1 MSYHYVGKLSDANVF
16 LPYIA
21 RAPALFVKSHH
32 SAYPKARVWAAFA
45 FSPGVVGILVGVYI
59 GIATADVGN
68 LLSSVAM
75 FAFFGQ
81 LLFGVPAA
89 LTGGVAAYFRWHKT
103 VKHVLA
109 SALLGGGLTWAIGFV
124 VTNDVAVITG
134 YAAIGLGVA
143 LVVALWVLPKSRI
156 KSKR

>member
-16 LPYIA
+16 LPYVA
-21 RAPALFVKSHH
+21 HVSALFVEPPQ

-45 FSPGVVGILVGVYI
+45 FSPGIVGILVGVYI

-68 LLSSVAM
+68 LLSSMAV

-89 LTGGVAAYFRWHKT
+89 LTGGVAAYFRWRKT
-103 VKHVLA
+103 VKHMQASVLV
-109 SALLGGGLTWAIGFV
+109 GGGLTWTIGFV
-124 VTNDVAVITG
+124 VTNDVAVTTG

-143 LVVALWVLPKSRI
+143 LVVALWVLPKPTI
-156 KSKR
+156 INKR

>member
-1 MSYHYVGKLSDANVF
+1 MSYHYVGKLPDANVF
-16 LPYIA
+16 LPYVA
-21 RAPALFVKSHH
+21 HVSALFVEPPQ

-45 FSPGVVGILVGVYI
+45 FSPGIVGILVGVYI

-68 LLSSVAM
+68 LLSSAAV

-89 LTGGVAAYFRWHKT
+89 LTGGVAAYFRWRKT

-109 SALLGGGLTWAIGFV
+109 SALVGGGLTWAIGFV
-124 VTNDVAVITG
+124 VTKDVAVTTG

-143 LVVALWVLPKSRI
+143 LVVALWVLPKPTI
-156 KSKR
+156 INKR

>member
-16 LPYIA
+16 LPYVA
-21 RAPALFVKSHH
+21 HVSALFVEPPQ

-45 FSPGVVGILVGVYI
+45 FSPGIVGILVGVYI

-68 LLSSVAM
+68 LLSSMAV

-89 LTGGVAAYFRWHKT
+89 LTGGVAAYFRWRKT
-103 VKHVLA
+103 VKHMQASVLV
-109 SALLGGGLTWAIGFV
+109 GGGLTWAIGFV
-124 VTNDVAVITG
+124 VTKDVAVTTG

-143 LVVALWVLPKSRI
+143 LVVALWVLPKSTI
-156 KSKR
+156 KNKR